1 MNDMRMKSWKPLL
14 SLLLTLFAWQP
25 ASWCQWSVHESVLSH
40 HTWFKI
46 GVAEDGVYA
55 LDYATL
61 SALGVNMQTLNPR
74 HIRMYGNTPGMLP
87 EANKTP
93 RYDDLTEIAVQL
105 IGTADGSFDE
115 NDRILFYG
123 HGPVN
128 MTLNTSDYYEYERN
142 SYSDTSFYFLCVDFE
157 GEGLRIGENPWV
169 TPSVY
174 SSVVTT
180 FPDYVYHESE
190 EISPYASGRTW
201 YGDMISNTEGFKE
214 IVVEIPN
221 IVKDKVSRIRSEV
234 LGRCSSRIPY
244 SLRINNNLLV
254 DQYYIKE
261 NGDHVFGYTHLV
273 DKMFF
278 TDTDRLPVRYELG
291 PTSGNPLLFIDYF
304 VINCW
309 RELRY
314 GDQDMPFRVIPSQ
327 MDTPEVKVLLSDI
340 NDNVICWEVTNP
352 LCPSI
357 QQIEYQNHS
366 GFFGLTGT
374 DERRF
379 HLFEL
384 SKVKK
389 VASCYPIGNQ
399 NLHSVTT
406 ADYLIITP
414 RAFWQ
419 PSEELAEFHRAEGM
433 DCLLVD
439 VNEIFNEFG
448 TGVPDPTSMRDFIRM
463 VYLRSGK
470 KLKYVLLM
478 GKGTHDYRNYKGMD
492 NNFVPTFEALETP
505 YLEVNSFCTDD
516 YFALMDSLE
525 GKSSDGR
532 VDLGVGRL
540 SITTAEQ
547 GKQVVEKIKHY
558 ADLSITHGAWKND
571 YLFMADNDIRTYVDN
586 VEVLDRFLDTAW
598 HLATTKKLYFD
609 SYPVV
614 NTASGTRI
622 PQAHEALMDYFEQG
636 FYIMSYTGHGG
647 VKGLSDEK
655 VFTVSDINYLNNY
668 DHLPFLHTA
677 TCEFSQFDN
686 PSVVSAGELM
696 MLSPRGG
703 AIGLL
708 TTVRPTLGTHNQQLS
723 KSFHEHVFDLQDGQ
737 TLRLGDIYRITKS
750 DTKYYLKNNVVF
762 VLFGDPALRL
772 TYPMR
777 RVQVTKAN
785 GSDLSTEVTLNSS
798 SLLTVEGS
806 VLDRDGQLD
815 SLFNGVMDVKLYD
828 KKTSHTTLGN
838 YSLPRTYSFFEDVL
852 YAGKVSVENGKF
864 SMECFIPS
872 MVNFENGY
880 CRLSFYAYDST
891 RVVEANG
898 VCDDVYIFN
907 EPGTLIDNQGP
918 DIQLYWNTPDFQS
931 GDEVVRNGVLYADLF
946 DEHGIDH
953 YHVAIGRN
961 IVMHSSLQDFDNL
974 ILDGQFEPAMDD
986 YQRGR
991 ITLPIKNLADGT
1003 HEFTL
1008 KAWDTQGNSSEV
1020 TVVLVVDEGAMLTAA
1035 YNYPNPFSGST
1046 WFVLAHDDLT
1056 EDLSV
1061 SIEIFDLMGR
1071 RVASITKHTSSDGGV
1086 VPPIEWD
1093 GTTAHGKRLNP
1104 GVYVYRMTVVNE
1116 AGKSQSVT
1124 NRIILQ

>member
-14 SLLLTLFAWQP
+14 SLLLALFAWQP
-25 ASWCQWSVHESVLSH
+25 ASWSQWTVRESVLSH

-46 GVAEDGVYA
+46 GVTEDGVYA
-55 LDYATL
+55 LDHATL
-61 SALGVNMQTLNPR
+61 SSLGVDMRSLNPR
-74 HIRMYGNTPGMLP
+74 HIRIYGNMPGMLP
-87 EANKTP
+87 EANKVP

-123 HGPVN
+123 HGPVK

-142 SYSDTSFYFLCVDFE
+142 SYSDTTFYFLCVDFE
-157 GEGLRIGENPWV
+157 GEGLRIGENPTV

-180 FPDYVYHESE
+180 FPDFVYHESE

-201 YGDMISNTEGFKE
+201 YGDMISKEDCFKE

-221 IVKDKVSRIRSEV
+221 IVKDKVLRIQSEV

-273 DKMFF
+273 NKMFF

-291 PTSGNPLLFIDYF
+291 STSANPLLFIDYF

-314 GDQDMPFRVIPSQ
+314 GDQAMPFRVIPSQ
-327 MDTPEVKVLLSDI
+327 METPEVQVLLSDI
-340 NDNVICWEVTNP
+340 NENVICWEVTNP
-352 LCPSI
+352 LCPSV
-357 QQIEYQNHS
+357 QRIEYQNHS
-366 GFFGLTGT
+366 GFFDLTGT

-399 NLHSVTT
+399 NLHGVTT

-419 PSEELAEFHRAEGM
+419 PSEELADFHRAEGL

-448 TGVPDPTSMRDFIRM
+448 TGAPDPTSMRDFIRM

-492 NNFVPTFEALETP
+492 NSFVPTFEALETP
-505 YLEVNSFCTDD
+505 YLEVNSFCSDD

-525 GKSSDGR
+525 GKSCDGR
-532 VDLGVGRL
+532 VDLGVGRF

-547 GKQVVEKIKHY
+547 GEQVVEKIKHF
-558 ADLSITHGAWKND
+558 ADLSVSHGAWKND

-586 VEVLDRFLDTAW
+586 VEVLDRTLDTAW
-598 HLATTKKLYFD
+598 HLATAKKLYFD

-655 VFTVSDINYLNNY
+655 VFTVSDINYLDNY

-708 TTVRPTLGTHNQQLS
+708 TTVRPTLGMHNQQLS

-737 TLRLGDIYRITKS
+737 TLRLGDIYMRTKS

-772 TYPMR
+772 SYPMR

-785 GSDLSTEVTLNSS
+785 GSDLSTEVTLTSS

-806 VLDRDGQLD
+806 VLDGDGRLD

-828 KKTSHTTLGN
+828 KKTTHTTLGN

-852 YAGKVSVENGKF
+852 YAGKVSVENGRF

-872 MVNFENGY
+872 MVNFDNGY
-880 CRLSFYAYDST
+880 CRLSFYAYDSI
-891 RVVEANG
+891 RVVDANG
-898 VCDDVYIFN
+898 VCDDVFIFN
-907 EPGTLIDNQGP
+907 EPGSLIDNQGP
-918 DIQLYWNTPDFQS
+918 DIQLYWNTPDFHS

-953 YHVAIGRN
+953 YQVAIGRN

-991 ITLPIKNLADGT
+991 ITLPINNLADGT
-1003 HEFTL
+1003 HEFSL

-1020 TVVLVVDEGAMLTAA
+1020 TVVLVVDEGIMLTAA

-1056 EDLSV
+1056 EDLTV
-1061 SIEIFDLMGR
+1061 NIEIFDLMGR
-1071 RVASITKHTSSDGGV
+1071 QVASIFKRTSSDGGV

-1093 GTTAHGKRLNP
+1093 GTSAHGKRLNP

-1116 AGKSQSVT
+1116 MGKSQSVT